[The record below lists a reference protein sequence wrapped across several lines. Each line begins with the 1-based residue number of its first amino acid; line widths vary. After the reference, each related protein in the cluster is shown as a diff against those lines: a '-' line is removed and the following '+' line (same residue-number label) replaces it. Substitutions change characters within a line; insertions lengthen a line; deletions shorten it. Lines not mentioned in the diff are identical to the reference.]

1 MISISPI
8 NRPRLFFVFLSLV
21 SLFTP
26 SFHVK
31 ATGNNNLNKSA
42 MAWRTTGP
50 TGGDVRSLVVDPKD
64 SNRFFFGTLDGQI
77 YTSNDACRTWSLFA
91 NFNRPRL
98 YVDNIIIDSR
108 DSNIMYV
115 ATHRHKESG
124 GLYITKDGGK
134 KWREISALKNEAIHA
149 MIQSPTS
156 PDILLAG
163 TVSGVFRSMDSG
175 ETWERINKEGVNP
188 YTVESLAID
197 PRNPNVII
205 AGTWYRPY
213 KTTDGGKSWRLIKE
227 GMIDDSDVFALDID
241 ENNPDHIFASACSG
255 IYESWN
261 GGEKWSKIGGIPSQA
276 RRTRAILIHPTT
288 QSIVLAGTTEGFWR
302 TGDGGKSWMVTTS
315 RQLEINAITVHR
327 ARPDF
332 VYIATNNYGV
342 MVSNDSGRT
351 FVPTNEGYSGRF
363 ANSILVDRENPNR
376 VYSTTINTTTGG
388 GFFFISN
395 DGGINWQASMRNLPN
410 RIVMYSIFQDE
421 QNANTI
427 YLATD
432 NGVYRSLDRGASWSL
447 VGPPKAKTSKSSKAS
462 TKTKPVV
469 AANPTVKQAQEALNK
484 AGYNVGVADGKLGAK
499 TLVAIKKFQTD
510 KGLPST
516 GKLDKATLT
525 ALGLKVATESGN
537 ERVTSLTM
545 RVQSFASTFDERDGK
560 TGILAATVN
569 GLYRTYDIEKGWEK
583 LPYPMDIA
591 LNTMCVTTSLQTPTT
606 IWAGTATSGL
616 IVSKDAGTTWQRV
629 EGVPSIAPINVIVQ
643 DPQNPARIF
652 VGTAQTFYRS
662 FNNGETWERRGGYLP
677 YGNYTSI
684 LINPKNGDEIYVGS
698 SDLEQGGVYR
708 TTNGGTMWTKIE
720 SLNGELPSKRIWA
733 LSFDQKNPRRIFV
746 ASHSAGV
753 YIAESQTESAMS
765 TH

>member
-1 MISISPI
+1 MISISPT
-8 NRPRLFFVFLSLV
+8 NRPPQLFFVFLVLV
-21 SLFTP
+21 SLFIP
-26 SFHVK
+26 SFQVK
-31 ATGNNNLNKSA
+31 ATGSNNSLTKPA

-64 SNRFFFGTLDGQI
+64 ANRFFFGTLDGQI

-98 YVDNIIIDSR
+98 YVDNIIIDLR
-108 DSNIMYV
+108 DSNVMYI

-134 KWREISALKNEAIHA
+134 KWQEISALKNEAIHA

-156 PDILLAG
+156 PDILLVG

-175 ETWERINKEGVNP
+175 ETWERINREGENP

-241 ENNPDHIFASACSG
+241 EKNPDHIFASACSG

-261 GGEKWSKIGGIPSQA
+261 GGEKWSKIQGIPSQA
-276 RRTRAILIHPTT
+276 RRTRAILLHPTSPGT
-288 QSIVLAGTTEGFWR
+288 VLAGTTEGFWR

-315 RQLEINAITVHR
+315 RQLEINAIAVHPT
-327 ARPDF
+327 RPDF

-342 MVSNDSGRT
+342 MVSGDTGKT
-351 FVPTNEGYSGRF
+351 FVPANEGYSGRF
-363 ANSILVDRENPNR
+363 ANAILVDRENPNR

-388 GFFFISN
+388 GFFFVSN

-421 QNANTI
+421 QNADTI

-432 NGVYRSLDRGASWSL
+432 SGVYRSLDRGTSWSL
-447 VGPPKAKTSKSSKAS
+447 VGPPKTTKGK
-462 TKTKPVV
+462 TKTKSVV
-469 AANPTVKQAQEALNK
+469 ATNPGIKVVQEALNK
-484 AGYNVGVADGKLGAK
+484 AGYGVGAADGKLGAK
-499 TLVAIKKFQTD
+499 TLAAIKKFQAD
-510 KGLPST
+510 KGLPVT

-525 ALGLKVATESGN
+525 ALGIKVTATPSGN
-537 ERVTSLTM
+537 ERVASLTV
-545 RVQSFASTFDERDGK
+545 RVQSLSSTYDERDGK

-583 LPYPMDIA
+583 LPYPTDIA
-591 LNTMCVTTSLQTPTT
+591 PNTMYATTSLQTPTT

-616 IVSKDAGTTWQRV
+616 IVSRDAGATWQRV
-629 EGVPSIAPINVIVQ
+629 EDVLSIAPINVIAQ

-662 FNNGETWERRGGYLP
+662 FDDGQTWERRGGYLP

-684 LINPKNGDEIYVGS
+684 LINPKNGDEIYVGN

-708 TTNGGTMWTKIE
+708 TTNGGTVWTKIE

-733 LSFDQKNPRRIFV
+733 LSFDQRNPRRIFV

-765 TH
+765 NGQ